1 MENNITFQDLDLNN
15 AFLFAATAKNPEVC
29 QIILEIA
36 LGHSIPKV
44 KVHAEH
50 TVLYSSDFK
59 SIRLDVYGEDEV
71 DVRYDLESQNE
82 KKNLPKRSRYYQAE
96 LDVSSL
102 KPGED
107 YSNLKPLYIIFIC
120 TFDPFDRGFYR
131 YTFEPICK
139 EDREL
144 MLDDETCRVFL
155 NTKGKNNEDVP
166 EELVEFLHYMENS
179 TDQYIETKTH
189 SKAVRKI
196 HDVVKQVKKSAK
208 LEEQFMRGEELLKQR
223 EQMGREAGLAEGR
236 EVGLAT
242 GLIEGRRESLI
253 IVLQNKGVVSQRLS
267 EKLESQS
274 DLEVLNNWLAL
285 ACKAS
290 DIEEFER
297 QISDDE
303 SEPV

>member
-1 MENNITFQDLDLNN
+1 M
-15 AFLFAATAKNPEVC
+15 
-29 QIILEIA
+29 
-36 LGHSIPKV
+36 
-44 KVHAEH
+44 
-50 TVLYSSDFK
+50 
-59 SIRLDVYGEDEV
+59 YGEDEV
-71 DVRYDLESQNE
+71 DVKYDLESQNE

-139 EDREL
+139 EDKEL
-144 MLDDETCRVFL
+144 MLDDETCRIFL

-179 TDQYIETKTH
+179 TDHYIETKTH
-189 SKAVRKI
+189 SQSVRKI
-196 HDVVKQVKKSAK
+196 HDMVKQVKRSAK

-223 EQMGREAGLAEGR
+223 EQMGREAGL
-236 EVGLAT
+236 VQ
-242 GLIEGRRESLI
+242 GRRDSLI
-253 IVLQNKGVVSQRLS
+253 IVLQAKGTISEALS
-267 EKLESQS
+267 GKIALQS
-274 DLEVLNNWLAL
+274 DLEVLNNWIAL
-285 ACKAS
+285 AGQVS

-297 QISDDE
+297 QIRDDE
-303 SEPV
+303 SEPI

>member
-1 MENNITFQDLDLNN
+1 M
-15 AFLFAATAKNPEVC
+15 FAATAKNPEVC

-179 TDQYIETKTH
+179 TDHYIQTKTH

-236 EVGLAT
+236 
-242 GLIEGRRESLI
+242 RESLI
-253 IVLQNKGVVSQRLS
+253 IVLQSMGVVSDTLS
-267 EKLESQS
+267 EKIESQS
-274 DLEVLNNWLAL
+274 DLEVLNNWIAL
-285 ACKAS
+285 ACKES